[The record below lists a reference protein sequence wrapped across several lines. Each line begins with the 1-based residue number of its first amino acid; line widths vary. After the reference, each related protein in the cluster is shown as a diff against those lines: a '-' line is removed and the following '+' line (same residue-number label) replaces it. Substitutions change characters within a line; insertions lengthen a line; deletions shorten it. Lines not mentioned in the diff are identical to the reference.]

1 MESRTLL
8 VCVALFVVAAVAMD
22 IGRPPLLQHKMN
34 ARKSQLG
41 VGAVAAAEEEQL
53 DRLRVAA
60 AERETHLADRIDLHM
75 DLSDHAQVQAQTEV
89 LAQAEAEAKTEVAA
103 EAEAEVEAEVDAEA
117 AAGAQAEV
125 SMEALN
131 ALEFVRAQAASTVMR
146 ALKNKNW
153 QNCAYSTSKSA
164 GATKLTA
171 VSFLSTTPAREESF
185 IVDIDG
191 AYQGPAV
198 TGGSVTLQI
207 AQETG
212 DSYALVYRH
221 AIRLRDV
228 LTFLPLHTGK
238 VGATMFVPQHAFNL
252 MAPAGDYVLTVV
264 FTNQNRKQFA
274 CAKVDFKLA

>member
-8 VCVALFVVAAVAMD
+8 VCVALFVVAAAAID
-22 IGRPPLLQHKMN
+22 LGRPPPLQHKMN
-34 ARKSQLG
+34 VRKSQLG
-41 VGAVAAAEEEQL
+41 GGAVAAAEEQQL
-53 DRLRVAA
+53 ERLRVAA
-60 AERETHLADRIDLHM
+60 AERDTLLADRIDLHM
-75 DLSDHAQVQAQTEV
+75 DLSDHAQ
-89 LAQAEAEAKTEVAA
+89 AQALA
-103 EAEAEVEAEVDAEA
+103 EAEAEAETEVRAEAEAQMEAEA
-117 AAGAQAEV
+117 AAGAHAEV
-125 SMEALN
+125 SAEALN

-153 QNCAYSTSKSA
+153 QNCAYSTSKST

-207 AQETG
+207 ARKTG
-212 DSYALVYRH
+212 GSYSLVYRH

-228 LTFLPLHTGK
+228 LTFLPLRTGK